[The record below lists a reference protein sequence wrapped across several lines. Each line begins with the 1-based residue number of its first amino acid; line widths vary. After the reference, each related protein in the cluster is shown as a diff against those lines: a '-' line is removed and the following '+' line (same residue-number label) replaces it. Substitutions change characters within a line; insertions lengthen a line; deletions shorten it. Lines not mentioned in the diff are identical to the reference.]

1 MISSMCL
8 LIKIVL
14 LLFFLAWSSGSIPIR
29 GSPLWYRVLLRLQSF
44 SFHPGGWGSPE
55 TRDHWRNESQDAQTH
70 LWAAHWIRRY
80 VKTLQSSFYFMFI
93 SIFSWFGILCCNRNR
108 QHRNTCVVSS
118 CTWGAEDTSGILD
131 LVLTIS
137 WADAVWLLCIYVYV
151 FFFQG
156 MYKTIQNST
165 PWLILAGSGGVA
177 DILVTLMDRGC
188 WDADVIQEL
197 LLNTFPTGL
206 HSIEIPFWVKL
217 VMNNY
222 NILNT

>member
-1 MISSMCL
+1 
-8 LIKIVL
+8 
-14 LLFFLAWSSGSIPIR
+14 
-29 GSPLWYRVLLRLQSF
+29 
-44 SFHPGGWGSPE
+44 
-55 TRDHWRNESQDAQTH
+55 
-70 LWAAHWIRRY
+70 
-80 VKTLQSSFYFMFI
+80 
-93 SIFSWFGILCCNRNR
+93 
-108 QHRNTCVVSS
+108 
-118 CTWGAEDTSGILD
+118 
-131 LVLTIS
+131 
-137 WADAVWLLCIYVYV
+137 
-151 FFFQG
+151 

-188 WDADVIQEL
+188 WDADVVQEL